1 MKRARG
7 MKLYVYYGKTGN
19 YLSTRAECMKED
31 CLLLRP
37 AIPNSG
43 DYFKLQVILIYTS
56 INFLSLDLPF
66 PHSIL

>member
-19 YLSTRAECMKED
+19 YLSTRAECMRED

-37 AIPNSG
+37 AIPNLKRLDFLPG
-43 DYFKLQVILIYTS
+43 VIGSHRSFWSKGGYTQ
-56 INFLSLDLPF
+56 I
-66 PHSIL
+66 